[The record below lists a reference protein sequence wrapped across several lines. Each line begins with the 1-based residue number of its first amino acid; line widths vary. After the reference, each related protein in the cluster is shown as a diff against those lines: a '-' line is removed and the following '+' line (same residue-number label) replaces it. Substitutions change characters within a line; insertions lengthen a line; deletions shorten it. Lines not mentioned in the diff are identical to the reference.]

1 MNDKSKLKEIGL
13 GVALSLLVAT
23 PAHSK
28 RLLFSNKL
36 NLSNLQTKNL
46 YNSIDNSDEQIYI
59 SSVDNS
65 LS

>member
-28 RLLFSNKL
+28 RLPFSNKL
-36 NLSNLQTKNL
+36 NLSNLQTQKF
-46 YNSIDNSDEQIYI
+46 I
-59 SSVDNS
+59 
-65 LS
+65 